1 MLELLSPAESPEAV
15 IAAVQSGADAI
26 YIRFGGSAAA
36 DFTEEDFFKAV
47 RYCRIR
53 ACRVYVELNTQLR
66 DDEFEALASLAARAA
81 EAGVSTMVVHDLG
94 LAAVLRAVVPD
105 MALHAGERLGFHSL
119 AGAAA
124 AAQLG
129 FSRVRLP
136 LEMSL
141 AEIAFIAG
149 HASVAVEVAVQ
160 SATCFSRA
168 GACMFSAFANG
179 RSANR
184 GDCSGLC
191 REPYNMGGRMDDDNP
206 LLLKDVCLV
215 SRLRE
220 LADAGVACVRIGG
233 CGGKPELTALLT
245 GICSRSIR
253 EDRLPSPGELQE
265 IDYAFSHRAF
275 TEGYFTGERGDMFGA
290 YPEPSGDARK
300 VLLEARRGYEDS
312 ESRRVPVTFYAV
324 VSAGCAVRIAAEDS
338 DGNRAALTGPKPVP
352 AKGRAL
358 TKKDIENALYKT
370 GGTPFACSGVK
381 VMLDDGLELPQDVLD
396 TLRRSLLK
404 EIAEKRSAPRKGR
417 AGAFPPVPADKGFF
431 GTQALIFQ
439 VLSADQLI
447 PELAE
452 LHPDYLY
459 VPLEV
464 ILSDVEQL
472 LPFTEA
478 GTVPVAVLP
487 KIITDTETP
496 KVADMLE
503 RARAVGV
510 QEALVSS
517 LDHIA
522 LCRRMGFGVRGDA
535 GLNLFNSHALGV
547 VADAGLLSATASAE
561 LSLEQIKM
569 LCKPLSVEM
578 IIYGRLPLMVSDH
591 CIIKKSAGRCVCSAP
606 ANLSNN
612 KGSVFPVV
620 REFGCRNVVLSAAK
634 LYLADRHEDYEF
646 SGLWGRRLSFTTESA
661 RECVAVAKS
670 CLGLS
675 EYRPNGLTRGLSY
688 RGVE

>member
-26 YIRFGGSAAA
+26 VIRFGGSTAA

-53 ACRVYVELNTQLR
+53 ACRVYAELNTQLR
-66 DDEFEALASLAARAA
+66 DGEFADSASLAARAA
-81 EAGVSTMVVHDLG
+81 EAGVSAMVVHDLG
-94 LAAVLRAVVPD
+94 LAAVLRTVVPD

-119 AGAAA
+119 AGVAA

-141 AEIAFIAG
+141 SEIAFIAA
-149 HASVAVEVAVQ
+149 HASVQVEVAVQ

-168 GACMFSAFANG
+168 GSCAFSAFADR

-184 GDCSGLC
+184 GNCSGLC

-215 SRLRE
+215 NRLGE
-220 LADAGVACVRIGG
+220 LADAGVACVRIGE
-233 CGGKPELTALLT
+233 CDGKPELTALLT
-245 GICSRSIR
+245 GIYSRCIR

-265 IDYAFSHRAF
+265 IDFAFSHREF
-275 TEGYFTGERGDMFGA
+275 TEGYFTGEREEMFGA
-290 YPEPSGDARK
+290 YPQPGNDARK
-300 VLLEARRGYEDS
+300 VLLAARRGYEDS

-324 VSAGCAVRIAAEDS
+324 VSAGCAVRVAAEDG
-338 DGNRAALTGPKPVP
+338 DGNRAALSGPKTSP
-352 AKGRAL
+352 ASGRAL

-381 VMLDDGLELPQDVLD
+381 VMLDDGLALPQDALD
-396 TLRRSLLK
+396 ELRRALLK
-404 EIAEKRSAPRKGR
+404 ELAEKRSAPRKSR
-417 AGAFPPVPADKGFF
+417 VGALPPAPADQGFF
-431 GTQALIFQ
+431 GAQALIFQ
-439 VLSADQLI
+439 VLAAEQLI

-452 LHPDYLY
+452 LRPDYLY

-464 ILSDVEQL
+464 ILSDVERL
-472 LPFTEA
+472 APFTEA

-503 RARAVGV
+503 RAHAVGV
-510 QEALVSS
+510 KEALVAG

-522 LCRRMGFGVRGDA
+522 LCRRAGFEVRGDA
-535 GLNLFNSHALGV
+535 GLNLTNSYALGV
-547 VADAGLLSATASAE
+547 AADAGLLSATASAE
-561 LSLEQIKM
+561 LSLEQIKA
-569 LCKPLSVEM
+569 LCKPINVEI

-591 CIIKKSAGRCVCSAP
+591 CIIKKSAGRCVCSSP
-606 ANLSNN
+606 ASLSNN

-634 LYLADRHEDYEF
+634 LFLADRHEDYDF
-646 SGLWGRRLSFTTESA
+646 IGLWGRRLSFTTESA

-675 EYRPNGLTRGLSY
+675 EYRPNGLTRGLYY